1 MSHEEKIRLTAA
13 LAAAIERANEAVKE
27 LDRAR
32 ESGDVT
38 RIRLAMTTY
47 QSIEDEM
54 TKIKRR
60 QAELQ
65 HGLA

>member
-1 MSHEEKIRLTAA
+1 MSHEERVRLTAA
-13 LAAAIERANEAVKE
+13 LADAVMRANEAAKE

-32 ESGDVT
+32 ESGDAA

-47 QSIEDEM
+47 QSCEDAIVKIE
-54 TKIKRR
+54 RR

>member
-1 MSHEEKIRLTAA
+1 MSHEERVRLTAA
-13 LAAAIERANEAVKE
+13 LADAVMRANEAVKE

-32 ESGDVT
+32 ESGDGA

-60 QAELQ
+60 QAQLE

>member
-1 MSHEEKIRLTAA
+1 MSAEEKVRLTAA
-13 LAAAIERANEAVKE
+13 LVAAIERANEAVKE

-32 ESGDVT
+32 ESGDGA
-38 RIRLAMTTY
+38 RIRLAMSTY
-47 QSIEDEM
+47 QACEDEI

-60 QAELQ
+60 QAELA

>member
-1 MSHEEKIRLTAA
+1 MSHEERVRLAAA
-13 LAAAIERANEAVKE
+13 LADAVMRANEAVKQ
-27 LDRAR
+27 LDHAR
-32 ESGDVT
+32 ESGDAA

-47 QSIEDEM
+47 QSIEDEIA
-54 TKIKRR
+54 KVKRR